1 MERTTGNLVDR
12 AAARFAGRPWLHFDG
27 GVTTFAQLK
36 RRSDSAAA
44 EFLKLGVTAGDR
56 VAFCAPNSPDLVF
69 QWLGANKAGAV
80 FVPLNP
86 TAPAGELAGVVE
98 RIKPRAMVLDPRSRA
113 AGDLASS
120 PPGGVPVAG
129 LDEIAAGRET
139 PRFLPEVRAGDLAA
153 FIATS
158 GTTGIP
164 KLVMH
169 THATY
174 VLTAEG
180 FPWWLGLGEAD
191 RLMTSLPLFHLNA
204 QVYSTLGS
212 LALGAAL
219 VLLPRF
225 SASRF
230 WEAAAEHG
238 ATQVNAIGAMLE
250 MLMRRPERD
259 TDRDHRVRIVYTA
272 PAFAEDRHREIEQ
285 RFGVRVVI
293 GYGQSETPYGA
304 IWPPGET
311 PYGSMGRLRQHPELG
326 EVNHSRIVD
335 AGGADVSQGETGEL
349 LLRNPAVMRGYFGMP
364 AETDAALSGG
374 WLHTGD
380 LVYEDRR
387 RVPVLRLA
395 PEGGHPAARGE
406 PVAGG
411 GRSRARRLPGGRR
424 IRRHRRAIGIVGRGR
439 EGVRHPGWPHDR
451 GGAVGMV
458 LSTAGP
464 VQGSPLHRV
473 RGGTTTFPHPTASET
488 RVAGTAD
495 GPGARLGVGT
505 GGRRLRLAHVPGHT
519 HPIETASSLFSRQ
532 AWFAS
537 IRQVLRHVP
546 PETWH
551 GNGNITT
558 ETYGK

>member
-12 AAARFAGRPWLHFDG
+12 AAARFADRPWLHFDG

-36 RRSDSAAA
+36 QRSDSAAA
-44 EFLKLGVTAGDR
+44 EFLKLGVTTGDR
-56 VAFCAPNSPDLVF
+56 VAFCALNSPDLVI
-69 QWLGANKAGAV
+69 QWLGANKAGAA

-86 TAPAGELAGVVE
+86 SAPASELAGVVQ
-98 RIKPRAMVLDPRSRA
+98 RIRPRAMVLDPRSRA
-113 AGDLASS
+113 AGDLAAN

-129 LDEIAAGRET
+129 LDEIAAGRRT
-139 PRFLPEVRAGDLAA
+139 PRSLPGVRAGDLAA

-180 FPWWLGLGEAD
+180 FPWWLGLSEAD

-212 LALGAAL
+212 LAAGAAL

-230 WEAAAEHG
+230 WDAAAAHG

-250 MLMRRPERD
+250 MLIRRPERNI
-259 TDRDHRVRIVYTA
+259 DRDHRVRVVYTA
-272 PAFAEDRHREIEQ
+272 PAFTEERHREIEQ

-293 GYGQSETPYGA
+293 GYGQSESPYGA
-304 IWPPGET
+304 IWPLGET

-326 EVNHSRIVD
+326 KINRSRIVD
-335 AGGADVSQGETGEL
+335 AGGAEVALGETGEL

-364 AETDAALSGG
+364 EETEAALSGG

-380 LVYEDRR
+380 LVREDRDGYLYFVARKKEIIR
-387 RVPVLRLA
+387 RRGENLSPAEVEAVLDDCPVVLESAVIGVPSELSDEDVKAFVIPDGEATAAELWAWCAARLA
-395 PEGGHPAARGE
+395 RFKVPRYIEFVEELPHSPTQRLLKRE
-406 PVAGG
+406 
-411 GRSRARRLPGGRR
+411 LPG
-424 IRRHRRAIGIVGRGR
+424 HLTGR
-439 EGVRHPGWPHDR
+439 EHDSEA
-451 GGAVGMV
+451 GA
-458 LSTAGP
+458 
-464 VQGSPLHRV
+464 
-473 RGGTTTFPHPTASET
+473 
-488 RVAGTAD
+488 
-495 GPGARLGVGT
+495 
-505 GGRRLRLAHVPGHT
+505 
-519 HPIETASSLFSRQ
+519 
-532 AWFAS
+532 
-537 IRQVLRHVP
+537 
-546 PETWH
+546 
-551 GNGNITT
+551 
-558 ETYGK
+558 